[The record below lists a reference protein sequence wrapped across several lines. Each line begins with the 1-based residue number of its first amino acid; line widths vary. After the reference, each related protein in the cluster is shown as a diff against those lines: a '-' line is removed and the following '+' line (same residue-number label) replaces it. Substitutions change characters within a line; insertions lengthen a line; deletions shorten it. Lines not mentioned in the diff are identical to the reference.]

1 MWWIFWGNGLE
12 WWVWCGIMNGLM
24 DMNES
29 FRYMVGD
36 GLRLESLLALILR
49 DVAVI

>member
-1 MWWIFWGNGLE
+1 MGDFLGNGLE
-12 WWVWCGIMNGLM
+12 WRMWCGIMDGLM

-29 FRYMVGD
+29 IRFTVCDDLG
-36 GLRLESLLALILR
+36 LESLLALILR